1 MLNLGSL
8 GSVPLAAGNLIE
20 TWDFSSLQQG
30 QWTGTYSGADA
41 SAIAA
46 PDGMPFRGMLRS
58 NQARVNAE
66 LINVTA
72 GETIYGGCFL
82 GGGIAATFFRAEWLD
97 SGLSVVGA
105 KTYRSIAAG
114 VSISSTYYT
123 SSATVPDGAVY
134 ARPFLFV
141 NSTTNTEYSTYAYL
155 AHPYLGRVA
164 PTLSPVIPG
173 ADSTISCCL
182 LIELQFDSAMG
193 GTQRMTNYPI
203 DITTGGYTWTGLGNI
218 IGADD
223 ITSSIEAGSDQ
234 LTLSLSAS
242 SEMLAATIGNVEAYR
257 GRAAKIYLQFMY
269 PNRSVPMLSP
279 ILIYSGFMNPVKTE
293 FDGEDSDTGIAGAI
307 KLPLSRSGM
316 ARSRNNNGL
325 RLTNVQQQLRFAGDK
340 GLEYM
345 RDLIENPTVWLSKAF
360 QKDKSSR

>member
-1 MLNLGSL
+1 MLSIGSL
-8 GSVPLAAGNLIE
+8 GSVPLSTGNLIE
-20 TWDFSSLQQG
+20 TWDFSSLQVG
-30 QWTGTYSGADA
+30 AWAGTYSGVDA
-41 SAIAA
+41 SAVAA

-58 NQARVNAE
+58 NQSRVNAE
-66 LINVTA
+66 IINVTA
-72 GETIYGGCFL
+72 GETIYSGCFI
-82 GGGIAATFFRAEWLD
+82 GGGFAATYFRVDWLD
-97 SGLSVVGA
+97 SSLSVLSA
-105 KTYRSIAAG
+105 TNFKAISAG

-123 SSATVPDGAVY
+123 SSANVPAGAVY
-134 ARPFLFV
+134 ARPYLLV
-141 NSTTNTEYSTYAYL
+141 NSTTNTAYSTYAYL

-173 ADSTISCCL
+173 TDSTISCCL

-203 DITTGGYTWTGLGNI
+203 DLTTGGYTWTGLGNI

-257 GRAAKIYLQFMY
+257 GRAAKIYLQFLY
-269 PNRSVPMLSP
+269 PNKSVPMLNP

-293 FDGEDSDTGIAGAI
+293 FDGEDSDTGVAGAI

-325 RLTNVQQQLRFAGDK
+325 RLTNVQQQLRFSGDK

-345 RDLIENPTVWLSKAF
+345 RDLIENPTIWLSKAF